1 MKKLAFTMLA
11 LSVFAFIACS
21 SDSGTESQA
30 DQPVSQESETDTV
43 ELTLQSDISDLEERI
58 AALEVELASLP
69 AGPQGAVG
77 PAGPAGPAG
86 EQGAVGEQGPEGP
99 QGPAGSTGAT
109 GATGVAG
116 ASGSDGAL
124 AGLTCN
130 DEEFVATL
138 SSSWQCAELG
148 VTQSGALS
156 GIVPNNPCC
165 QMSDL
170 VSQHGFSAVG
180 FETNNTCDFNHCD
193 LSVVGVSDHSICSLT
208 GSVGNVGFTQTTSGV
223 DTFTSFID
231 VNWLQVLGEDLGMP
245 TNQNNSFSVQ
255 VMCGQGVVQAQ

>member
-1 MKKLAFTMLA
+1 MKKLVFSMLA

-58 AALEVELASLP
+58 MALEVELASLP
-69 AGPQGAVG
+69 AGPQGPVGPVG
-77 PAGPAGPAG
+77 PAGPVG

-99 QGPAGSTGAT
+99 QGPVGSTGAT
-109 GATGVAG
+109 GATGAAG

-148 VTQSGALS
+148 VTQSGSLS
-156 GIVPNNPCC
+156 GTTSMNQCC
-165 QMSDL
+165 SVSSL
-170 VSQHGFSAVG
+170 VSQHGYSAVG
-180 FETNNTCDFNHCD
+180 LETSQMCDEFFCYFE
-193 LSVVGVSDHSICSLT
+193 VVGVADHSVCSLS
-208 GSVGNVGFTQTTSGV
+208 GSVGNNSFTQTTNGV
-223 DTFTSFID
+223 T
-231 VNWLQVLGEDLGMP
+231 
-245 TNQNNSFSVQ
+245 TNTGSIMVDWQLAIGDQLMHPHMSNLSFSVQ
-255 VMCGQGVVQAQ
+255 VMCGQGVIAAQ